1 MFWLAR
7 RTLAVGT
14 GTSIALI
21 DVRARS
27 VRKRIPVNGMIV
39 AAAARSG
46 RYVALV
52 APDGSHG
59 VLRLVSVSASGRVRR
74 MTVPALRGGRAFLR
88 EGVARSAVPGL
99 ALAPGGTLA
108 YVVPRENR
116 VVAANLD
123 SGRARV
129 IVVHPDRTL
138 QAAAKGQAG
147 WRLTSALLG
156 SDTLVTTGAALTG
169 REYSS
174 FLGGTPAGLRI
185 TDLGARRT
193 HVAMSGA
200 NQFRLCGGLIVAARS
215 TSETGAAG
223 VVALAPKGRPLWSQY
238 AGAGV
243 LIAGCT
249 RSYVY
254 LNLPGSGVATL
265 DTRTG
270 VVLDAHRGSAATV
283 IELN

>member
-1 MFWLAR
+1 
-7 RTLAVGT
+7 
-14 GTSIALI
+14 
-21 DVRARS
+21 
-27 VRKRIPVNGMIV
+27 
-39 AAAARSG
+39 
-46 RYVALV
+46 
-52 APDGSHG
+52 
-59 VLRLVSVSASGRVRR
+59 
-74 MTVPALRGGRAFLR
+74 
-88 EGVARSAVPGL
+88 
-99 ALAPGGTLA
+99 
-108 YVVPRENR
+108 
-116 VVAANLD
+116 
-123 SGRARV
+123 
-129 IVVHPDRTL
+129 
-138 QAAAKGQAG
+138 
-147 WRLTSALLG
+147 
-156 SDTLVTTGAALTG
+156 
-169 REYSS
+169 
-174 FLGGTPAGLRI
+174 
-185 TDLGARRT
+185 
-193 HVAMSGA
+193 MSGA